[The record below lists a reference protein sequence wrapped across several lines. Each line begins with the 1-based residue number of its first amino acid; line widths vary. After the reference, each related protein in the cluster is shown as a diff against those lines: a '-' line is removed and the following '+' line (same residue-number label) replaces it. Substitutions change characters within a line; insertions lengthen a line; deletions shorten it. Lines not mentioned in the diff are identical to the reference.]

1 MLRASRQPQFKRPE
15 LQLPKSV
22 LNWAVNKRLS
32 LTLLL
37 SALPPCVEE
46 TLSNGNGVS
55 FPEIRAT
62 LERQKTKVGLMKT
75 YQECVREYDDKVPH
89 RSDAYMLGFL
99 DAIAFIFNKNR
110 MQVSQDIQAFR
121 TKRYYEEEET

>member
-1 MLRASRQPQFKRPE
+1 M
-15 LQLPKSV
+15 
-22 LNWAVNKRLS
+22 
-32 LTLLL
+32 
-37 SALPPCVEE
+37 
-46 TLSNGNGVS
+46 
-55 FPEIRAT
+55 
-62 LERQKTKVGLMKT
+62 GLMKT

-99 DAIAFIFNKNR
+99 DAIAYIFNKNR